1 MRTPII
7 AGNWKM
13 NKTIAEAVELVEAI
27 KDPLAEINGV
37 DKVVCP
43 TFVCLSA
50 VKGAIGN
57 AEIGLGAQNVYFEER
72 GAYTGEIAP
81 NMLEDLCQFVIIG
94 HSERR
99 AYFGETDDTV
109 NKKIGA
115 ALAHSLTP
123 IVCVGETL
131 ELRQAGE
138 TNDWVEGQVVAAL
151 RGFTA
156 EQVRAMVI
164 AYEPI
169 WAIGTGV
176 AETSQ
181 DAQEVIGNVIRPTID
196 ELFGGETAEVIR
208 IQYGGSVK
216 PANAAE
222 LMSMPDIDGGLVG
235 GASLKAE
242 DFCEIVRLT
251 AESKGKRQTDKD
263 KPVVAWVDGHTPPY
277 SLPRWPISPQ

>member
-1 MRTPII
+1 MRIPII

-13 NKTIAEAVELVEAI
+13 NKTIAEAVALVQAI
-27 KDPLAEINGV
+27 KEPLSSITGV

-43 TFVCLSA
+43 TFVCLPA
-50 VKGAIGN
+50 VKEAIGD
-57 AEIGLGAQNVYFEER
+57 AEIGLGAQNMYDKES

-81 NMLEDLCQFVIIG
+81 GMLEGLVQYVIIG

-99 AYFGETDDTV
+99 AYFGETNESV
-109 NKKIGA
+109 NSKIVA
-115 ALAHSLTP
+115 ALAHNLTP

-138 TNDWVEGQVVAAL
+138 TNDWVKGQVIAAL
-151 RGFTA
+151 NGLTGD
-156 EQVRAMVI
+156 QVQSSVI

-176 AETSQ
+176 AATTA
-181 DAQEVIGNVIRPTID
+181 DAQEVIGEVVRPTVA
-196 ELFGGETAEVIR
+196 ELFGDKVAQAVR

-216 PANAAE
+216 PSNAAE

-235 GASLKAE
+235 GASLQAE
-242 DFCEIVRLT
+242 DFCDIVRLT
-251 AESKGKRQTDKD
+251 AKSKSG
-263 KPVVAWVDGHTPPY
+263 
-277 SLPRWPISPQ
+277 SM

>member
-13 NKTIAEAVELVEAI
+13 NKTITEAVQLVEAM
-27 KDPLAEINGV
+27 KDPLAGIRGV

-43 TFVCLSA
+43 TAVCLSA
-50 VKGAIGN
+50 VRETIGK
-57 AEIGLGAQNVYFEER
+57 AEIGLGAQNMYFQES

-81 NMLEDLCQFVIIG
+81 NMIEGLCEYVIIG

-99 AYFGETDDTV
+99 GYFGETDEMV
-109 NKKIGA
+109 NKKIVA
-115 ALAHSLTP
+115 ALSHTLTP

-131 ELRQAGE
+131 DLRQAGE
-138 TNDWVEGQVVAAL
+138 TNEWVRNQVIRAL
-151 RGFTA
+151 DGLTV
-156 EQVRAMVI
+156 EQVTSLVV

-176 AETSQ
+176 AATSQ
-181 DAQEVIGNVIRPTID
+181 DAQEVIGGVVRPTIAELYGD
-196 ELFGGETAEVIR
+196 EAAKTVR

-222 LMSMPDIDGGLVG
+222 LMGMPDVDGGLVG
-235 GASLKAE
+235 GASLKAD
-242 DFCEIVRLT
+242 DFVDIVRLT
-251 AESKGKRQTDKD
+251 AQSKNR
-263 KPVVAWVDGHTPPY
+263 
-277 SLPRWPISPQ
+277 